1 MSQCSTF
8 ISCFLSDIH
17 AHAHMSMNMVIQHI
31 TIQKWILIS
40 KNSSNQSIKNSKD
53 IYNVTNGFYFKYM
66 LFFLALIK

>member
-1 MSQCSTF
+1 MSQCRTF
-8 ISCFLSDIH
+8 LSFFLSDIY
-17 AHAHMSMNMVIQHI
+17 AHKHI

-53 IYNVTNGFYFKYM
+53 IYNVTNEFYFKYM

>member
-1 MSQCSTF
+1 MSQCSKF

-17 AHAHMSMNMVIQHI
+17 AQAHKHI

-53 IYNVTNGFYFKYM
+53 IYNVTNRFYFKYM